1 MESVMA
7 LKNIKKHDG
16 NVLNG
21 HKVIPTIAMMLIKRK
36 FGSDVGFIE
45 AFKDHFNDKRTLS
58 PGVVTAVKGG
68 RPAPSKIEDI
78 IEFLTSHKETK
89 SIFNEDSDV
98 LTADLC
104 ITNLDEEI
112 QHSPLKTRAVL
123 AKTIGVDPETID
135 WAVGKKPIS
144 ASLFALIESS
154 LNT

>member
-7 LKNIKKHDG
+7 LKSTKKHDG

-21 HKVIPTIAMMLIKRK
+21 HKIIPTIAMMIIKRK

-45 AFKDHFNDKRTLS
+45 AFKAHFNDKRTLS
-58 PGVVTAVKGG
+58 AGVVTAVKGG

-78 IEFLTSHKETK
+78 IEFLSSHKETK

-104 ITNLDEEI
+104 VVGLDEEI
-112 QHSPLKTRAVL
+112 QRSKLKTRAAL
-123 AKTIGVDPETID
+123 AKFLTVDSEVID
-135 WAVGKKPIS
+135 WAVSKKPIS
-144 ASLFALIESS
+144 SAFFASIESA